1 MHVACG
7 IMIDINNHIFMGKRS
22 NLSSDSGK
30 WEFPGGKQEPGE
42 SMRQCLH
49 REWKEELNVNIE
61 ITELLPITSQ
71 TGKYCCHYF
80 TGKITDVANI
90 QLMVHDSI
98 GFFPISEIVR
108 FNIYEEDAQVI
119 NYVKRHYID
128 K

>member
-1 MHVACG
+1 MNNEIMHVACG

-90 QLMVHDSI
+90 QLIRVFTYSLYLL
-98 GFFPISEIVR
+98 SSVTIV
-108 FNIYEEDAQVI
+108 
-119 NYVKRHYID
+119 YVAID
-128 K
+128 CWLFI

>member
-90 QLMVHDSI
+90 QLIRVFTYSLYLL
-98 GFFPISEIVR
+98 SSVTIV
-108 FNIYEEDAQVI
+108 
-119 NYVKRHYID
+119 YVAID
-128 K
+128 CWLFI